1 MLRRPSI
8 DGMRNRG
15 AKSTNTL
22 NAKETLKTKSTLKK
36 ANTLKTKP
44 LRVISTFQP
53 ERKPPIQQTKKTG
66 SSQAKDTTEELLAA
80 ADLPWKTDEGS
91 DEQQQKLQAE
101 QRQNR
106 IINFFTADER
116 VEVTPEE
123 IVGMDKRGL
132 TQLKRKRANELRR
145 QAMQEATPK
154 VTLEQRKSVLM
165 QIAGGVITGKDE
177 NNFLLLV
184 SDGLAGDEGKAKEV
198 FQRIAQDQRQVQ
210 ILALA
215 LGKTATTWKEID
227 ASAVQK
233 ILREV
238 QPDGDDY
245 RTPVGFMKLRRHFL
259 SSIRAKAKVSVYKAY
274 VVSMNQLERSLYGER
289 MEYFREFELL
299 RQEAKQYMDT
309 DEAAVSTPDVKYEA
323 LTPERS
329 AELLSQ
335 AIIEGDT
342 WYGGGIERHL
352 SIHNLTVAKVTPMI
366 SLTLDGVEIALSDL
380 FQVSAGRIAV
390 IAYVVTRNGV
400 KVRAYYRTN
409 THGMWRYLPDYT
421 RRVDGQIDFYCVG
434 VGEESVT
441 LPTVLQMTLAE
452 LEAKRGVR
460 VLDNTLDAEFLVG
473 GTAYAYDTRQDY
485 QMQWSYGRMRGDYY
499 QEVSM
504 EPINHDF
511 VLSNTNQK
519 KAPYTLSIDY
529 QRQPD
534 FRQKNAE
541 FMIEVSDV
549 GAVRVEG
556 FRSHDGQYNW
566 LFCQDAKGRVWI
578 GEVEAISPITSTG
591 LRRDYL
597 AMGDLMT
604 PLYEPTSQ
612 AGIYGDRNDT
622 KGARQCMWNNYL
634 SNIPLIQEYLRY
646 REKIL

>member
-1 MLRRPSI
+1 
-8 DGMRNRG
+8 MRNRKAG
-15 AKSTNTL
+15 QPVREDKVAKDDSAIKSAAILASKNPRQKKTPLKNMNTL
-22 NAKETLKTKSTLKK
+22 KSAHALKTKSALKEEDTLKFDSL
-36 ANTLKTKP
+36 NL
-44 LRVISTFQP
+44 
-53 ERKPPIQQTKKTG
+53 E
-66 SSQAKDTTEELLAA
+66 DNLLSVE
-80 ADLPWKTDEGS
+80 DLPWKTTAETE
-91 DEQQQKLQAE
+91 EQQAKREAE
-101 QRQNR
+101 ERQQR

-132 TQLKRKRANELRR
+132 KELKRKRANELRR
-145 QAMQEATPK
+145 QAMQEE
-154 VTLEQRKSVLM
+154 TLKSTREQRKSVLM
-165 QIAGGVITGKDE
+165 QMAAGVITGKDE

-184 SDGLAGDEGKAKEV
+184 PDGLQGDSGRAEEV
-198 FQRIAQDQRQVQ
+198 FREIAKDQRQVQ
-210 ILALA
+210 MLALA
-215 LGKTATTWKEID
+215 LGKTAATWQQVD
-227 ASAVQK
+227 SSALEK
-233 ILREV
+233 ILQAV

-259 SSIRAKAKVSVYKAY
+259 SGIRAKAKIPVYRAY
-274 VVSMNQLERSLYGER
+274 VAAMNQLERNLYGER

-299 RQEAKQYMDT
+299 RQEAKQYMEPT
-309 DEAAVSTPDVKYEA
+309 TAVMKLPEVKYEA

-329 AELLSQ
+329 AAILSQ
-335 AIIEGDT
+335 AMIEGDT

-352 SIHNLTVAKVTPMI
+352 SIHNLTVAKLTPMI

-380 FQVSAGRIAV
+380 FQVAAGRIAV
-390 IAYVVTRNGV
+390 IAYVVTRNAV

-409 THGMWRYLPDYT
+409 TQGMWRYLPDYT
-421 RRVDGQIDFYCVG
+421 RRVDGQIDFYCLGYG
-434 VGEESVT
+434 VESVT

-460 VLDNTLDAEFLVG
+460 VLDNAADAEFLVG
-473 GTAYAYDTRQDY
+473 GTTYAYDTRQEY

-499 QEVSM
+499 QEVSA

-511 VLSNTNQK
+511 VLSNNHQK

-529 QRQPD
+529 QRLPD
-534 FRQKNAE
+534 FQQKIAE
-541 FMIEVSDV
+541 FTIEVADI
-549 GAVRVEG
+549 GAATVEG
-556 FRSHDGQYNW
+556 FCSHDGQYNW

-578 GEVEAISPITSTG
+578 GAVEAISPITSTG

-597 AMGDLMT
+597 MMGDLMT

-646 REKIL
+646 KEKTL